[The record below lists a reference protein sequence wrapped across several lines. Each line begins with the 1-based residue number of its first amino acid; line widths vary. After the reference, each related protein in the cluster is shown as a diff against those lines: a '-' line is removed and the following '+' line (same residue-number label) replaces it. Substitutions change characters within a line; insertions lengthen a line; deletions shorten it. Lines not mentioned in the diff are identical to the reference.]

1 MKKSKVGGRKLQ
13 LHRETLLRIDPQHLV
28 VLGAAAATG
37 TCAGSG
43 CAECKTVH
51 GTGCMSKAG
60 CQVDEDTGTIIV
72 AN

>member
-1 MKKSKVGGRKLQ
+1 MKKSNGKKLK
-13 LHRETLLRIDPQHLV
+13 LNRETLLRFDPRHPA
-28 VLGAAAATG
+28 VLGAVATG

-60 CQVDEDTGTIIV
+60 CQVDEDTGGTIIV
-72 AN
+72 VN

>member
-13 LHRETLLRIDPQHLV
+13 LNRETLLRFDPQHPAV
-28 VLGAAAATG
+28 IGAVATG

-72 AN
+72 LT